1 MTPFLCALHA
11 RACTSLCLMHISQHL
26 TVMYSVCACARAS
39 ICVCDLEELMMQEE
53 QYQSAA
59 PQRLPLDELM
69 THFLTRWQE
78 V

>member
-1 MTPFLCALHA
+1 MCAPRTCLHIPLPHA
-11 RACTSLCLMHISQHL
+11 HIPASHRH
-26 TVMYSVCACARAS
+26 VFSVCLRTCVHM
-39 ICVCDLEELMMQEE
+39 CVCDLEELMMQEE